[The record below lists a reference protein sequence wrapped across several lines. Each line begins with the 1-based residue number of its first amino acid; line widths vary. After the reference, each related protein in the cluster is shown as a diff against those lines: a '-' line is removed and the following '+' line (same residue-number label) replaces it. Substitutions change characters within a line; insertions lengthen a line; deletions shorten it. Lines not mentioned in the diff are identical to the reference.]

1 MSSWY
6 PAGRW
11 ERRLEG
17 LGWSGD
23 LFPLKSVGIAA
34 CFGCRGK
41 YCEALT
47 LRLPREAES
56 WAGNLSGI
64 SPDDRFHPKMKDMG
78 S

>member
-11 ERRLEG
+11 ERRLEW
-17 LGWSGD
+17 LGCSGD

-34 CFGCRGK
+34 CRGT